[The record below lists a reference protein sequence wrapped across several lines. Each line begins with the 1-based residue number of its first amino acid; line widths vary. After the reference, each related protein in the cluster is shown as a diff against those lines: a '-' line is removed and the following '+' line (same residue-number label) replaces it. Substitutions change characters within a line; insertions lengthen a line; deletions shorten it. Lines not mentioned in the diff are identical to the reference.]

1 MSTHGPDPERPLP
14 HDPDVEVD
22 EGPGGVPRAAHL
34 TPHLVALVIV
44 GGIGGTATRDLIE
57 RGVGPTDGFPWAT
70 FGINVSGALLLA
82 LLLEALAL
90 RGADV
95 GRRRR
100 WRLLLGTG
108 FLGGY
113 TTYSTFGVETDTL
126 LRDGRPGLAL
136 TYALATVVAGL
147 MVSVLGIKA
156 ARTGLL
162 Q

>member
-1 MSTHGPDPERPLP
+1 MSAHESEGRLP
-14 HDPDVEVD
+14 HDPDLEVD

-34 TPHLVALVIV
+34 TPHLVALVLV

-57 RGVGPTDGFPWAT
+57 RGAGSTDGFPWAT

-82 LLLEALAL
+82 VLVETLAR
-90 RGADV
+90 RGSDV

-147 MVSVLGIKA
+147 LVSILGISA
-156 ARTGLL
+156 ARTERFR
-162 Q
+162 